1 MDLVPEFHDWHLA
14 RKRHPAFYV
23 PTRKF
28 HHWHQIDMNT
38 FIGRQ
43 QEQAEF
49 RELLARKNSSLV
61 TCHGRRRIGK
71 SRFIQQCAKQASA
84 FFEFSGLPPRPG
96 LTRKE
101 QLTAFSQQLAQQS
114 KAPQLPLEN
123 WATAFQLLASLLPH
137 TGTVVVL
144 FDEIS
149 WMGIGETDF
158 AGYLKNAWDHLFS
171 RRDRTV
177 VVLCGSVSSWIEENI
192 LNNTGFVGRCSW
204 QFHLGPLEL
213 PECQQ
218 FWGRSA
224 ARISTTEKLRFLAV
238 TGGVPRYLEELDPR
252 KTAEQ
257 NIARLC
263 FHPSGMLFREFDS
276 IFGDIFHR
284 RAASYR
290 EIVRTLVDG
299 AKGVD
304 EISRKIGRGR
314 GGSLSQ
320 ALVDLVSAGFLAKDV
335 SPKLSEGLTPSK
347 ISPSR
352 QLRYRLSDNYLRF
365 YLKYVEPHRDQI
377 IKGRF
382 KSTALEQLDQWDQ
395 IMGLQF
401 ENLAMENL
409 SAIFELL
416 RIPRHTVLYAGPYRQ
431 SQTLRQQGCQIDLL
445 IQTRRSVYLCEIK
458 LKRQITTSV
467 IQDVDRKIAALKLPK
482 NQSIRTVLIYDGQLA
497 PSIEED
503 QAFDFLIPA
512 SEFFVIR
519 G

>member
-1 MDLVPEFHDWHLA
+1 MS
-14 RKRHPAFYV
+14 
-23 PTRKF
+23 
-28 HHWHQIDMNT
+28 I
-38 FIGRQ
+38 FIGRER
-43 QEQAEF
+43 EQAEF
-49 RELLARKNSSLV
+49 RELLAKKNSSLV

-71 SRFIQQCAKQASA
+71 SRFIQQCAKQANA

-96 LTRKE
+96 LTKKE
-101 QLTAFSQQLAQQS
+101 QLAAFSEQLAQQS
-114 KAPQLPLEN
+114 KAPQLPLDN
-123 WATAFQLLASLLPH
+123 WATAFQLLASQLPPK
-137 TGTVVVL
+137 GTVVVL

-149 WMGIGETDF
+149 WMGIGEPDF
-158 AGYLKNAWDHLFS
+158 AGYLKNAWDALFS
-171 RRDRTV
+171 RRERTV
-177 VVLCGSVSSWIEENI
+177 VVVCGSVSSWIEENI

-204 QFHLGPLEL
+204 QFHLGHLDL

-224 ARISTTEKLRFLAV
+224 TRISTTEKLRFLAV
-238 TGGVPRYLEELDPR
+238 SGGVPRYLEELDPK

-263 FHPSGMLFREFDS
+263 FHPSGMLFNEFDS
-276 IFGDIFHR
+276 IFSDIFHR
-284 RAASYR
+284 RATSYR

-304 EISRKIGRGR
+304 EISQQIGRQR

-320 ALVDLVSAGFLAKDV
+320 SLLELVSAGFLTKDV
-335 SPKLSEGLTPSK
+335 SPKLSGGLAKSQS
-347 ISPSR
+347 SPSR

-382 KSTALEQLDQWDQ
+382 KSTSLEQLDQWDT

-401 ENLAMENL
+401 ENLVMENL
-409 SAIFELL
+409 GVIFKQL
-416 RIPRHTVLYAGPYRQ
+416 RIPLHTVQFAGPYRQ
-431 SQTLRQQGCQIDLL
+431 SKTQRQQGCQIDLL
-445 IQTRRSVYLCEIK
+445 IQTKRSIYLCEIK
-458 LKRQITTSV
+458 FKHQINSSV
-467 IQDVDRKIAALKLPK
+467 IQEVDRKIAALKLPK

-512 SEFFVIR
+512 SELFAI
-519 G
+519 

>member
-1 MDLVPEFHDWHLA
+1 M
-14 RKRHPAFYV
+14 K
-23 PTRKF
+23 
-28 HHWHQIDMNT
+28 T
-38 FIGRQ
+38 FIGREK
-43 QEQAEF
+43 EQAEF
-49 RELLARKNSSLV
+49 RELLAKKHSSLV

-71 SRFIQQCAKQASA
+71 SRFIQQCARQANA

-96 LTRKE
+96 LSKKE
-101 QLTAFSQQLAQQS
+101 QLTAFSEQLAKQT
-114 KAPQLPLEN
+114 KAPQLPLDN
-123 WATAFQLLASLLPH
+123 WATAFQLLASQLPPK
-137 TGTVVVL
+137 GTVVVL

-149 WMGIGETDF
+149 WMGIGEPDF
-158 AGYLKNAWDHLFS
+158 AGYLKNAWDGLFS

-204 QFHLGPLEL
+204 QFHLRPLEL

-238 TGGVPRYLEELDPR
+238 TGGIPRYLEELDPK

-263 FHPSGMLFREFDS
+263 FHPSGMLFNEFDN
-276 IFGDIFHR
+276 IFSDIFHR
-284 RAASYR
+284 RATSYR
-290 EIVRTLVDG
+290 QIVRTLVDG

-304 EISRKIGRGR
+304 EISQQIGRER

-320 ALVDLVSAGFLAKDV
+320 ALLELVSAGFLTKDV
-335 SPKLSEGLTPSK
+335 SPKLSGGIAKSK
-347 ISPSR
+347 GSPSR

-382 KSTALEQLDQWDQ
+382 KSTALEQLDQWDS

-401 ENLAMENL
+401 ENLVMENL
-409 SAIFELL
+409 GAVFEQL
-416 RIPRHTVLYAGPYRQ
+416 RIPHHTVRYAGPYRQ
-431 SQTLRQQGCQIDLL
+431 SKTQRQQGCQIDLL
-445 IQTRRSVYLCEIK
+445 IQTKRSIYLCEIK
-458 LKRQITTSV
+458 FKCQINKSV
-467 IQDVDRKIAALKLPK
+467 IQEVDRKIVALKLPK

-503 QAFDFLIPA
+503 QAFDFHIPA
-512 SEFFVIR
+512 SELIAI
-519 G
+519 

>member
-1 MDLVPEFHDWHLA
+1 MS
-14 RKRHPAFYV
+14 
-23 PTRKF
+23 
-28 HHWHQIDMNT
+28 I
-38 FIGRQ
+38 FIGRER
-43 QEQAEF
+43 EQAEF
-49 RELLARKNSSLV
+49 RELLAKKNSSLV

-71 SRFIQQCAKQASA
+71 SRFIQQCAKQANA

-96 LTRKE
+96 LTKKE
-101 QLTAFSQQLAQQS
+101 QLAAFSEQLAQQS
-114 KAPQLPLEN
+114 KAPQLPLDN
-123 WATAFQLLASLLPH
+123 WATAFQLLASQLPPK
-137 TGTVVVL
+137 GTVVVL

-149 WMGIGETDF
+149 WMGIGEPDF
-158 AGYLKNAWDHLFS
+158 AGYLKNAWDALFS
-171 RRDRTV
+171 RRERTV
-177 VVLCGSVSSWIEENI
+177 VVVCGSVSSWIEENI

-204 QFHLGPLEL
+204 QFHLGHLDL

-224 ARISTTEKLRFLAV
+224 TRISTTEKLRFLAV
-238 TGGVPRYLEELDPR
+238 SGGVPRYLEELDPK

-263 FHPSGMLFREFDS
+263 FHPSGMLFNEFDS
-276 IFGDIFHR
+276 IFSDIFHR
-284 RAASYR
+284 RATSYR

-304 EISRKIGRGR
+304 EISQQIGRQR

-320 ALVDLVSAGFLAKDV
+320 SLLELVSAGFLTKDV
-335 SPKLSEGLTPSK
+335 SPKLSGGLAKSQS
-347 ISPSR
+347 SPSR

-382 KSTALEQLDQWDQ
+382 KSTSLEQLDQWDT

-401 ENLAMENL
+401 ENLVMENL
-409 SAIFELL
+409 GVIFKQL
-416 RIPRHTVLYAGPYRQ
+416 RIPLHTVQFAGPYRQ
-431 SQTLRQQGCQIDLL
+431 SKTQRQQGCQIDLL
-445 IQTRRSVYLCEIK
+445 IQTKRSIYLCEIK
-458 LKRQITTSV
+458 FKHQINSSV
-467 IQDVDRKIAALKLPK
+467 IHEVDRKIAALKLPK

-512 SEFFVIR
+512 SELFAI
-519 G
+519 

>member
-1 MDLVPEFHDWHLA
+1 
-14 RKRHPAFYV
+14 
-23 PTRKF
+23 
-28 HHWHQIDMNT
+28 MNS
-38 FIGRQ
+38 FIGRD

-49 RELLARKNSSLV
+49 RELLAKKNGSLV

-71 SRFIQQCAKQASA
+71 SRFIQECAKQANA

-96 LTRKE
+96 LTKKE
-101 QLTAFSQQLAQQS
+101 QLTAFAEQLSKQS
-114 KAPQLPLEN
+114 KAPRLVLDD
-123 WATAFQLLASLLPH
+123 WATAFQLLASQLPSK
-137 TGTVVVL
+137 GSVVVL

-149 WMGIGETDF
+149 WMGMGEPDF
-158 AGYLKNAWDHLFS
+158 AGYLKNAWDGLFS

-204 QFHLGPLEL
+204 QFHLGPLAL
-213 PECQQ
+213 SECRQ

-224 ARISTTEKLRFLAV
+224 ARISTTEKLRFLSV
-238 TGGVPRYLEELDPR
+238 TGGVPRYLEELDTK

-263 FHPSGMLFREFDS
+263 FHPSGMLFNEFDS
-276 IFGDIFHR
+276 IFSDIFHR
-284 RAASYR
+284 RAPTYR
-290 EIVRTLVDG
+290 EIVRALVDG
-299 AKGVD
+299 SKGVD
-304 EISRKIGRGR
+304 EISQKVGRER

-320 ALVDLVSAGFLAKDV
+320 ALLELVSAGFLAKDV
-335 SPKLSEGLTPSK
+335 SPRLSGGLANSQ
-347 ISPSR
+347 SSQSR

-382 KSTALEQLDQWDQ
+382 KSTALEQLDQWDT
-395 IMGLQF
+395 ILGLQF
-401 ENLAMENL
+401 ENLVMENL
-409 SAIFELL
+409 GAIFKQL
-416 RIPRHTVLYAGPYRQ
+416 RIPHNTVLYAGPYRQ
-431 SQTLRQQGCQIDLL
+431 TKTQRQQGCQIDLL
-445 IQTRRSVYLCEIK
+445 IQTKRSIYLCEIK
-458 LKRQITTSV
+458 FKREVSSSV
-467 IQDVDRKIAALKLPK
+467 IQEVDRKVAALKLPK

-512 SEFFVIR
+512 NELFVN
-519 G
+519 